1 VSSAATGCRKRP
13 RARPGLLPPRRLLV
27 AGLVNLETTLRID
40 GFPLEYQPV
49 HYAFHAIRSSISGVG
64 FNLAKALTRLGN
76 HVAFLT
82 LLGDDA
88 SAALA
93 EEALR
98 REEIALD
105 GALRLLSST
114 PQSVIHYDAT
124 GRRRI
129 DVDLKTIQETP
140 YPIEAARRALEGCEL
155 AVIGNI
161 NFSRP
166 LIAEARR
173 FGIPIA
179 TDLHALADPE
189 DAYNRDYLENA
200 DILFMSHERL
210 PCPPEEWI
218 ARLTPLTRAGII
230 VIGMGGDGALL
241 FERKAERLERF
252 PAVTL
257 RPVVSTIGAG
267 DALFSSFLHIHLET
281 GDARRALD
289 AARRYAAWKIGEAG
303 AADGLLT
310 AKELDALLR

>member
-1 VSSAATGCRKRP
+1 V
-13 RARPGLLPPRRLLV
+13 PPRRILV
-27 AGLVNLETTLRID
+27 AGLVNLETTLRIE

-82 LLGDDA
+82 LLGDDGPG
-88 SAALA
+88 ALA
-93 EEALR
+93 EDALR
-98 REEIALD
+98 REEIDPA
-105 GALRLLSST
+105 GALRLLEAT
-114 PQSVIHYDAT
+114 PQSVIHYDTA

-129 DVDLKTIQETP
+129 DVDLKMIQETA
-140 YPIEAARRALEGCEL
+140 YPLEAAMRTLEGCEL
-155 AVIGNI
+155 AVICNI

-210 PCPPEEWI
+210 PCSPEKWVS
-218 ARLTPLTRAGII
+218 RLKPLTRAEII

-241 FERKAERLERF
+241 FERNTDRLERF
-252 PAVTL
+252 PTVTL

-267 DALFSSFLHIHLET
+267 DALFSGFLHVYLET
-281 GDARRALD
+281 GNAGRALD
-289 AARRYAAWKIGEAG
+289 AARHYAAWKIGEPG

-310 AKELDALLR
+310 ARELDALLR